1 MLEFDGDL
9 SHGDPIKLVAQFKV
23 PSQEERDAKIEA
35 IRLELENYGS
45 KSSNAQN
52 DLQEV
57 EVTLDPEEE

>member
-35 IRLELENYGS
+35 IRIQLETFGS
-45 KSSNAQN
+45 DN
-52 DLQEV
+52 
-57 EVTLDPEEE
+57 LDATEDASV